1 MKGIF
6 ITFEGIEG
14 SGKSTVAGSIGERF
28 REAGYRTL
36 MTREPGGTVVS
47 EKIREILLDPE
58 IGDMHARAELLLYL
72 ASRAQLVEEVIRPGL
87 DQGMVV
93 LCDRFFDATTA
104 YQGWARGL
112 GEDTAN
118 QLNSFAV
125 QGVIPDLTLLLD
137 LPVEKGFSRGPRRR
151 EETGQARR
159 DRLELESG
167 AFHSKVREGY
177 LRIAER
183 EKRVVIIDASRT
195 LEEVELEIIGNIN
208 TRLGVQL

>member
-14 SGKSTVAGSIGERF
+14 SGKSTVAERIGERF
-28 REAGYRTL
+28 RMAGHQTV

-58 IGDMHARAELLLYL
+58 IENMHARAELLLYL

-87 DQGMVV
+87 DKGMVV

-112 GEDTAN
+112 GEDTAHR
-118 QLNSFAV
+118 LNSFAV

-137 LPVEKGFSRGPRRR
+137 LPVEEGFSRGPHRR
-151 EETGQARR
+151 EKTGQARR

-167 AFHSKVREGY
+167 AFHRKVREGY
-177 LRIAER
+177 LRIADR
-183 EKRVVIIDASRT
+183 EKRVVVIDASRT
-195 LEEVELEIIGNIN
+195 LEEVEREIIGNIN